1 MKNNRRFLPFSLPI
15 QKKQIFYDKKS
26 KCFLSFKI
34 DSIVEFYT
42 AYQIFYNEEYDLIK
56 IQRHRQIY
64 EYYEKSIKEGK
75 QPLIIDCGG
84 NIGLS
89 SKYFSLTY
97 PAAKITCIEPD
108 NKNITSAKLNNDG
121 NIDFFE
127 VAIGCID
134 STGRIFDPKIG
145 NNAYRIIPDDF
156 GGLMIKSVP
165 YILSKYPCEEFE
177 PFLIKIDIEGFEE
190 NLFSQNTDWIN
201 LFPVLIIELHD
212 WMLVKKRNSGNFL
225 KAISKLDRDFIY
237 IGENIYSI
245 SNTLI

>member
-1 MKNNRRFLPFSLPI
+1 M
-15 QKKQIFYDKKS
+15 
-26 KCFLSFKI
+26 
-34 DSIVEFYT
+34 EFYT
-42 AYQIFYNEEYDLIK
+42 AYQIFYNEDYDLIK
-56 IQRHRQIY
+56 IQRHHQIY
-64 EYYEKSIKEGK
+64 EYYEKRIKEGK
-75 QPLIIDCGG
+75 RPLIIDCGG

-97 PAAKITCIEPD
+97 PAAKIACIEPD
-108 NKNITSAKLNNDG
+108 NKNITSAKLHNDG
-121 NIDFFE
+121 NVDFFE

-145 NNAYRIIPDDF
+145 NNAYRIIPDDC

-190 NLFSQNTDWIN
+190 NLFSENTDWIN
-201 LFPVLIIELHD
+201 LFPVLVIELHD